1 MIDQEP
7 VKHSLYENG
16 YGLTVVEVGQLNYG
30 GILRRSISSPHG
42 YYDFGWQEL
51 HKTLDNSNLDPRE
64 IERARKGQV
73 SLCFLK
79 SK

>member
-1 MIDQEP
+1 MLFTCFPFYYGIYVTCWYSKPADKVIADMMDQES

-42 YYDFGWQEL
+42 
-51 HKTLDNSNLDPRE
+51 
-64 IERARKGQV
+64 
-73 SLCFLK
+73 
-79 SK
+79 